1 MIRRSDEH
9 GKAVLFDMRAV
20 LVLFTRATSPFMAS
34 GGNFFRVTMYDDFLL
49 VTFLLQQKIA
59 YKEIDAVE
67 LITKCL
73 PEVRLTVGKVR
84 VRIFGRRK
92 SIEMLCSALKRQLG
106 SSP

>member
-1 MIRRSDEH
+1 MIRRSGERS
-9 GKAVLFDMRAV
+9 KAAMFDMRAV
-20 LVLFTRATSPFMAS
+20 LVLFTRANSPFMAS

-73 PEVRLTVGKVR
+73 PGVRLTVGKVR

-92 SIEMLCSALKRQLG
+92 TIEMLCSALKRQLS